1 LAQKKYL
8 QKLIMNDFDIRLY
21 AFDWLKRQIEIKGDV
36 LPRDLL
42 QKGFNLSGVRYGL
55 VGPKGIWKPGALLF
69 PISITS
75 ILNSP
80 YHDSIDK
87 DSGILRYR
95 YRGTNPNHSD
105 NAYLREMMK
114 QRIPLIYFHNIAEN
128 KYLPMW
134 PVYVVGDNLANL
146 TFTIMAD
153 DIAYL
158 SKKSIKDNEAADSRR
173 LYITATTLMRV
184 HQKSFRERVLRAYK
198 NQCSLCRLKHTELLD
213 AAHIIGDREDN
224 GEPVIQNGLSLCKIH
239 HAAFDNYIIGIT
251 SDFQVKVRKDILE
264 EIDGPMLK
272 FGLQSLNNNKIILPN
287 NKNEWPDRER
297 LELRYDKFI
306 HA

>member
-1 LAQKKYL
+1 
-8 QKLIMNDFDIRLY
+8 MTDFDIRLI
-21 AFDWLKRQIEIKGDV
+21 AFDWLKRQIQIHGDT

-42 QKGFNLSGVRYGL
+42 LKGFNISDTRYGL
-55 VGPKGIWKPGALLF
+55 VGPKGIWKPSNMIF

-75 ILNSP
+75 IYNGP
-80 YHDSIDK
+80 YLDSIDK
-87 DSGILRYR
+87 KSGLLQYR

-105 NAYLREMMK
+105 NAGLREMMK
-114 QRIPLIYFHNIAEN
+114 RKIPLIYFHNISEN
-128 KYLPMW
+128 KYLPIW
-134 PVYVVGDNLANL
+134 PVYVVADNPGDL

-158 SKKSIKDNEAADSRR
+158 SKESDINNEAADSRR
-173 LYITATTLMRV
+173 KYITAITLMRV

-198 NQCSLCRLKHTELLD
+198 NQCTLCKLRHTELLD
-213 AAHIIGDREDN
+213 AAHIIGDREEN
-224 GEPVIQNGLSLCKIH
+224 GEPIIQNGLSLCKIH

-251 SDFQVKVRKDILE
+251 PDFQVKVRKDILE

-287 NKNEWPDRER
+287 NKSEWPDRER
-297 LELRYDKFI
+297 LKMRYDNFI
-306 HA
+306 HV